1 MFVALLA
8 VSFITSSLAQTACD
22 VANETLRS
30 NADCFAALTVVFEGA
45 GTGANSTTNATAV
58 ATVCSNS
65 TTCNQ
70 NISAYIESCPVS
82 NLMSSSSVINQ
93 YTCMQPF
100 NSFRLVIVL

>member
-1 MFVALLA
+1 MFVAALLA
-8 VSFITSSLAQTACD
+8 VSFITSSLAQTECD

-30 NADCFAALTVVFEGA
+30 NADCFAALSVFEGA

-82 NLMSSSSVINQ
+82 NLMSSSSVVNQ

-100 NSFRLVIVL
+100 KSFR